1 MKIIIEGYNKSIHKK
16 ANQIIIKEKEEIIYK
31 ISAKKVSD
39 ILILAKGYVTFDA
52 LTLLSQNNIPLI
64 STNKY
69 GQIEYIL
76 YSYNQENILIKKKQY
91 KLSENNQGIK
101 IAKEIIK
108 SKMNNQY
115 YTIKTLNKNKKNK
128 EVKEITAKIKRNL
141 KKLETIEINE
151 KQDSYLLKNTI
162 MGIEG
167 ITSSQYWKAISLLLP
182 QKTNFSKRE
191 HKGNDIVNAMLNYSY
206 AILASEITKIII
218 LEKLDPYCGFLHSD
232 LNKRTSLTY
241 DLIEEYR
248 QQIVDKTV
256 FSLINRKQITSE
268 DIDKRTNMLKKESKY
283 ILTKSI
289 MNKINTQ
296 INYNDEKLTYYQIM
310 QKQVNNFKKAIEK
323 NEEYK
328 SFKIKW

>member
-323 NEEYK
+323 DEKYK
-328 SFKIKW
+328 GFKIKW